1 MNNKC
6 SSFISLQQIGDLL
19 DGIPD
24 IIKIFSSNHKI
35 YFCNKAGYEF
45 YKKNRDEIKGK
56 TCYSLL
62 ERKEKCKQCGFDEVI
77 KKKKIF
83 KQERYIP
90 ELNKIMD
97 ICYSPL
103 FDENGEVNFVIER
116 LRDITEKKML
126 DKVLKNDKDRYKQIV
141 NNLPDALLIIV
152 DNKIEI
158 ANSKALN
165 IFQMSSYEL
174 VDSNIYKYFDEK
186 YSKILHKKFKKIIL
200 DKKSKDL
207 YDCELNLKENK
218 KISIQLTS
226 SYISYEG
233 KAAICMALTDTSYI
247 KNQLI
252 RAAQFQ
258 KNSLQKYFPGEDFL
272 KIATVYAPAYI
283 VSGDFYRISK
293 INDGFIIGI
302 LIDVQGNGVS
312 AALNISALELM
323 FKEEIKKEHRPINI
337 VKHLNEKLL
346 NYYEE
351 NYIAVS
357 CFSLDFF
364 KGEFTIVGAGIN
376 QFIFQKKGEKAEA
389 KIIEGTFLGMFA
401 DSRFSEMKISISS
414 GDRIFLFSDGFDF
427 IFDEDDVVKRYMGK
441 VSIEQFKKYLD
452 QYIEDTIL
460 EEGKLKDDFTML
472 AMEIK

>member
-207 YDCELNLKENK
+207 YDCELNLRENK

-252 RAAQFQ
+252 NT
-258 KNSLQKYFPGEDFL
+258 K
-272 KIATVYAPAYI
+272 
-283 VSGDFYRISK
+283 
-293 INDGFIIGI
+293 
-302 LIDVQGNGVS
+302 GV
-312 AALNISALELM
+312 
-323 FKEEIKKEHRPINI
+323 R
-337 VKHLNEKLL
+337 
-346 NYYEE
+346 
-351 NYIAVS
+351 
-357 CFSLDFF
+357 
-364 KGEFTIVGAGIN
+364 
-376 QFIFQKKGEKAEA
+376 
-389 KIIEGTFLGMFA
+389 
-401 DSRFSEMKISISS
+401 
-414 GDRIFLFSDGFDF
+414 
-427 IFDEDDVVKRYMGK
+427 
-441 VSIEQFKKYLD
+441 
-452 QYIEDTIL
+452 
-460 EEGKLKDDFTML
+460 
-472 AMEIK
+472 